1 MEYAKAALSAIS
13 LISIAS
19 ALAPSREGLRR
30 ATLSAFSVILL
41 VLLIPRGELDFSSL
55 FSFGEADIP
64 EESAPAYSEAWKAGV
79 ENGIRDDISSR
90 FSLDKEDIAVSCTLL
105 FEENEVEITH
115 LSLTLS
121 GDGVRAD
128 ATGMLRYIEKN
139 YGVFAELHLQASPTD
154 RKAGSP
160 L

>member
-19 ALAPSREGLRR
+19 VLAPSREGVRR

-64 EESAPAYSEAWKAGV
+64 EESAPAYSEAWKGSV

-105 FEENEVEITH
+105 FEENEVEITR

-121 GDGVRAD
+121 GDGVLAD

-139 YGVFAELHLQASPTD
+139 YGVFAELHLQASPH
-154 RKAGSP
+154 G
-160 L
+160 